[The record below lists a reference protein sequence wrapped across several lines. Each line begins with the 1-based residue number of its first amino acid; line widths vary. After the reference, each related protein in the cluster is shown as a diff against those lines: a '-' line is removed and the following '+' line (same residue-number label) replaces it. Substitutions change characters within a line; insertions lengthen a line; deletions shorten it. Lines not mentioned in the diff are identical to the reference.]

1 MKRKVV
7 LIILDHFADWEGAY
21 LSSMLMDEEMDF
33 SAEVFWASTDRAP
46 KESLGRMKVLP
57 DLTLEEIPEDIDALI
72 LVGGNSWRLDAA
84 DLVTPVVKRFRSSGK
99 IIGFICDATYYA
111 AKEGFLN
118 EVKHTGNNLN
128 EMRELDHYTNE
139 ENFLMVNAV
148 RDGNIVTANGN
159 SPVEFAGE
167 ILRALNVATEEVIS
181 MLTDFHVMG
190 YWNALKKYGY
200 I

>member
-33 SAEVFWASTDRAP
+33 SAEVFWASTDRAR

-181 MLTDFHVMG
+181 MLTDFHLMG